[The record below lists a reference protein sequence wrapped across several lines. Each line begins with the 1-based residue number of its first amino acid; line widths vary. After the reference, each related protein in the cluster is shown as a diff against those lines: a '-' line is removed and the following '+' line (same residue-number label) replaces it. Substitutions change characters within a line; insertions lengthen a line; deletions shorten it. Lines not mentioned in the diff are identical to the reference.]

1 VTQPSIL
8 PSILIVETDVLIRH
22 PLAEYLRE
30 CGFRV
35 LEATSA
41 TEARQMLEDS
51 RLSIDV
57 VLADMDASGDGF
69 ALAAWIRG
77 SHPAVR
83 VILAGSHARAAES
96 AGDLC
101 EDGPMA
107 AKPYDHQ
114 LLLAEIRRLLAARDR
129 TEGRD

>member
-1 VTQPSIL
+1 VTQPC
-8 PSILIVETDVLIRH
+8 ILIVDADVLIRH

-35 LEATSA
+35 LEAASV
-41 TEARQMLEDS
+41 TEARQVLEEG
-51 RLSIDV
+51 RLPIDV
-57 VLADMDASGDGF
+57 VFADVDASGDGF

-77 SHPAVR
+77 NHPFVR
-83 VILAGSHARAAES
+83 VILAGSHATAAES

-101 EDGPMA
+101 EDGPIA

-114 LLLAEIRRLLAARDR
+114 FLLAEIRRLLAARERNKDR
-129 TEGRD
+129 D